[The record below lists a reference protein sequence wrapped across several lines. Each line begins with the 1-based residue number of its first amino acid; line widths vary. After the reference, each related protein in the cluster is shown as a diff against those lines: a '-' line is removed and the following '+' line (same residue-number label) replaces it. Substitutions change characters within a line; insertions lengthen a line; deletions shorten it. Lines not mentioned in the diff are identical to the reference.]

1 MFQVFHG
8 GGIILAITGVGKNAA
23 SVCVSRVLTQVRPEG
38 RLLPEDLI
46 ISFGCAG
53 GADYEVGDVMQIS
66 RILDRDS
73 GHWFYPDLSIA
84 TDFPTAPLIT
94 SSATVAAGDTSDN
107 LGGFLYDMEGSA
119 VFAAASYFGGPHQI
133 LLFKAVS
140 DLLAPDAVTPDGL
153 KELMATASAPLI
165 AWMTELLEGASAS
178 CDDAS
183 SIEALHAMLVEQ
195 MHLSTYQSRELTS
208 LLRYCH
214 LSGIPVTPVVDSLR
228 VQELL
233 PAPNKRKGSAAF
245 EAFKSGLLQSLH

>member
-38 RLLPEDLI
+38 RLLPEDLV

-53 GADYEVGDVMQIS
+53 CTDYEVGDVLQIS
-66 RILDRDS
+66 RILDQDS
-73 GHWFYPDLSIA
+73 AHWYYPDLCIA
-84 TDFPTAPLIT
+84 TDFPSAPLIT
-94 SSATVAAGDTSDN
+94 SSRPVACEDDHD

-119 VFAAASYFGGPHQI
+119 VFASASYFGGPHQI

-140 DLLAPDAVTPDGL
+140 DLLDPDSVTPEGL
-153 KELMATASAPLI
+153 KYLMAAASQPLI
-165 AWMTELLEGASAS
+165 AWMEGLMGEVDEGADCANETES
-178 CDDAS
+178 
-183 SIEALHAMLVEQ
+183 LHDLLVEQ

-208 LLRYCH
+208 LLHYCA
-214 LSGIPVTPVVDSLR
+214 LSNIPVEPVLDTLR
-228 VQELL
+228 QEELL

-245 EAFKSGLLQSLH
+245 EAFKSGLLQSLR